1 MKTKSSAPIEDPETK
16 ARRQIEEARAESD
29 RTSAMQGILNNRT
42 RRLMRIFGT
51 RPAAVGKVGGFAG
64 QAGMGGGGG
73 GGSSGSSGVIGYG
86 GGAGGYGGFGG
97 TFDSGAIDPGR
108 FFT

>member
-16 ARRQIEEARAESD
+16 ARRQIEESRAESD
-29 RTSAMQGILNNRT
+29 RTSAMQGLLDART

-51 RPAAVGKVGGFAG
+51 RPAAVGKIGGFAG

-73 GGSSGSSGVIGYG
+73 SSGGSGVVGSGGG
-86 GGAGGYGGFGG
+86 GGAGGYGGYGG
-97 TFDSGAIDPGR
+97 FFDSSNIDAGR

>member
-16 ARRQIEEARAESD
+16 ARREIEEARAESD

-73 GGSSGSSGVIGYG
+73 GSSGSSGVIGSG
-86 GGAGGYGGFGG
+86 GGAGGFGGYGGF
-97 TFDSGAIDPGR
+97 FDTGNIDGGR

>member
-16 ARRQIEEARAESD
+16 ARREIEEARAESD

-73 GGSSGSSGVIGYG
+73 SSGGSGVVGSG
-86 GGAGGYGGFGG
+86 GGTGGYGGYGGF
-97 TFDSGAIDPGR
+97 FDSSNIDGGR

>member
-1 MKTKSSAPIEDPETK
+1 MKTKSSAPVEDPETK

-29 RTSAMQGILNNRT
+29 RTSAMQGLLDART

-73 GGSSGSSGVIGYG
+73 SSGTSGVPGYAG
-86 GGAGGYGGFGG
+86 GGVGFGGFGEG
-97 TFDSGAIDPGR
+97 GFKIETPYAGG
-108 FFT
+108 FFA

>member
-16 ARRQIEEARAESD
+16 ARREIEEARAESD

-73 GGSSGSSGVIGYG
+73 GSSGSSGVIGSG
-86 GGAGGYGGFGG
+86 GGAGGFGGYGGF
-97 TFDSGAIDPGR
+97 FDMGNIDGGR

>member
-1 MKTKSSAPIEDPETK
+1 MRTKTSAPVEDPETK
-16 ARRQIEEARAESD
+16 ARREIEEARAESD

-51 RPAAVGKVGGFAG
+51 RPVAVGKVGGFAG

-73 GGSSGSSGVIGYG
+73 GSSGGSGVVGSG
-86 GGAGGYGGFGG
+86 GGAGGFGGYGGF
-97 TFDSGAIDPGR
+97 FDMGNIDGNR

>member
-16 ARRQIEEARAESD
+16 ARREIEEARAESD

-51 RPAAVGKVGGFAG
+51 RPAAAGSRVGGFAG
-64 QAGMGGGGG
+64 QAGMGGGG
-73 GGSSGSSGVIGYG
+73 SSGSSGVVGSG
-86 GGAGGYGGFGG
+86 GGAGGYGGYGG
-97 TFDSGAIDPGR
+97 FFDSSNIDAGR